1 MSKCIG
7 NLCGGKWDRVT
18 EYCRR
23 VYDPEFDS
31 PAVTAHGGGNQEV
44 KILVRHT
51 NGGNGYY
58 KPICGGRVRCQ
69 FPNKQRQE
77 RQSTGKRNSDTYN
90 HNEQP

>member
-7 NLCGGKWDRVT
+7 NLYGGKWDRVT

-44 KILVRHT
+44 KILVRHG
-51 NGGNGYY
+51 NDGNGYY
-58 KPICGGRVRCQ
+58 KPICGGAC
-69 FPNKQRQE
+69 
-77 RQSTGKRNSDTYN
+77 STPVSPRATTGGAEYRKE
-90 HNEQP
+90 EQ